1 MKAVTRDRYGPPDV
15 LQLREIEKPS
25 LTPDGVL
32 VRVHAASI
40 NPYDWHM
47 LRGVPYLVR
56 LMEGVRTPK
65 AKVLGADAAGVVQ
78 AVGSEVQEFKPGD
91 EVFGT
96 RYGSLAEYFHGRERN
111 FVGKPSNSTFEEAA
125 ALPLAGVTALQGLR
139 DRGRLQSGQRVLING
154 AAGGVGTFAVQIAK
168 WLGAHVTGVCSTKN
182 VELVRSLGADH
193 VVDYT
198 VDDFSRNRSRYD
210 FIFDVVGNRSLR
222 DFRRALTPDGT
233 FVFVGGGGVEAS
245 QGHLLGPLVRSM
257 RGSVLSRFV
266 SQDLLPFLAKI
277 TKDDLLVLKKLVE
290 TGKVKPIVDRTYP
303 LSEAADAMRYLET
316 GHARGKVIVTV

>member
-1 MKAVTRDRYGPPDV
+1 MKAVTRDRYGSPDV
-15 LQLREIEKPS
+15 LQLREIDPPE

-65 AKVLGADAAGVVQ
+65 AKVLGADGAGVVE

-96 RYGSLAEYFHGRERN
+96 RYGSLAELFHGRERN
-111 FVGKPSNSTFEEAA
+111 FVPKPSNLTYEEAA
-125 ALPLAGVTALQGLR
+125 AIPMAGVTALQGLR
-139 DRGRLQSGQRVLING
+139 DRGQLQTGQRILING

-168 WLGAHVTGVCSTKN
+168 WLGAHVTAVCSTKN
-182 VELVRSLGADH
+182 VELVHSLGADH

-198 VDDFSRNRSRYD
+198 VDDFSRNGSRYD
-210 FIFDVVGNRSLR
+210 LIFDVVGNRSLR
-222 DFRRALTPDGT
+222 DFRRALTSDGK
-233 FVFVGGGGVEAS
+233 FVFVGGGGVKAS
-245 QGHLLGPLVRSM
+245 QGHVFGPLVRSV
-257 RGSVLSRFV
+257 RGSLLDRFV
-266 SQDLLPFLAKI
+266 SQSFLPFLAKI
-277 TKDDLLVLKKLVE
+277 TKDDLLVLKELVE
-290 TGKVKPIVDRTYP
+290 KGTIRPVVDRTYP
-303 LSEAADAMRYLET
+303 LNEAADAMRYLET